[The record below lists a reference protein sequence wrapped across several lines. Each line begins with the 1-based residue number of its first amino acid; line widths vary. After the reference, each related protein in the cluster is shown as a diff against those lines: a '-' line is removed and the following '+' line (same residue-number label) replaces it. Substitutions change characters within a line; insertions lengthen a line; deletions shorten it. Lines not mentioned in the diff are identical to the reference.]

1 MLLSGQDRLQR
12 FGPAFGRMSQA
23 TMRIRKYIVNKL
35 LDRKQ
40 FVVDL
45 SHPGKAAPSRAEIK
59 DLVAAKCKADKECV
73 VIFGLHT
80 KFGGGRTTGFGLI
93 YDSKDAMIK
102 VEPKHRLIKAG
113 LAEKSKNT
121 RRMRKNA
128 RKQKMK
134 VWGSGVRSSRH
145 KVRRQQRK
153 EELGGG

>member
-1 MLLSGQDRLQR
+1 
-12 FGPAFGRMSQA
+12 MSKV
-23 TMRIRKYIVNKL
+23 TLRVRRYVVNKL

-45 SHPGKAAPSRAEIK
+45 THPGDKAPSRADIK
-59 DLVAAKCKADKECV
+59 DLVAKQCKANKDFV

-93 YDSKDAMIK
+93 YNNKDAMVK

-113 LAEKSKNT
+113 LAEKGKVT
-121 RRMRKNA
+121 RRMRKNT

-134 VWGSGVRSSRH
+134 VWGSGVRSQRH
-145 KVRRQQRK
+145 KSRRQLRK
-153 EELGGG
+153 EEQGN

>member
-1 MLLSGQDRLQR
+1 MER
-12 FGPAFGRMSQA
+12 FGPAFGKMSKV

-45 SHPGKAAPSRAEIK
+45 SHPGAAAPTRDAIK
-59 DLVAAKCKADKECV
+59 DLVASQCKASKDLV

-80 KFGGGRTTGFGLI
+80 KFGGGHTTGFGFI
-93 YDSKDAMIK
+93 YDSKDAMTK

-113 LAEKSKNT
+113 LAEKDKKT

-134 VWGSGVRSSRH
+134 VWGSGTRAARH